1 MTPYLVFFFLPVSA
15 LLFWIHNTKA
25 GITPNLIT
33 HHLTVMVNM
42 TAKIKLIPSSPSPP
56 FSKPVFSPLL
66 SLYCVWT
73 HDTVTKTNNLW
84 VTERDAKVRFSVC
97 FSLVQWIYLCSMS
110 STLSSNFFW
119 SAMYSFSTH
128 KRFWRI
134 PCLFLCVTVQQLSH
148 FVCSKSHS
156 DFSVCIFCVYVWL
169 QYCNK
174 LKCVLAPKLHMVI
187 YCINVYIHLCMP
199 IQ

>member
-56 FSKPVFSPLL
+56 FSKPVFSPLP

-110 STLSSNFFW
+110 STLSSI
-119 SAMYSFSTH
+119 FSGA
-128 KRFWRI
+128 
-134 PCLFLCVTVQQLSH
+134 PCIVFPHTSVSEGYHVYFYVSLFSSWVTLFAANHILIFLCAFFVYMFDCNTV
-148 FVCSKSHS
+148 
-156 DFSVCIFCVYVWL
+156 INW
-169 QYCNK
+169 
-174 LKCVLAPKLHMVI
+174 
-187 YCINVYIHLCMP
+187 NVYLLQSCTW
-199 IQ
+199 